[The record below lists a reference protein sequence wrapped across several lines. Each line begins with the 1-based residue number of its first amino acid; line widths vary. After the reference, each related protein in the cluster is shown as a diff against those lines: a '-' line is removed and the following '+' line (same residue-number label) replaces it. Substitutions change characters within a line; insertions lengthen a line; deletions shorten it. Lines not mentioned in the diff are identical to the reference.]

1 LLADSRDRAERR
13 RLRDAARERFLR
25 GGEPDGVAPPI
36 ARSWVRARDVYRI
49 DPKLGRAPVLAPE
62 ELARRLA
69 SDETLE
75 AAEPVLAGL
84 SAGLR
89 DRRHALAFFAADG
102 RMLAIGGDPAVAVE
116 AAAASFR
123 PGADWREDAVGTN
136 GPGTALA
143 ERLAVEVFASEHY
156 AEGWHAWTCAAAPLL
171 APGAAAPAGVVSLI
185 GHWDAA
191 DPPGVVAASAIA
203 CAVQERL
210 DAVRSVR
217 DEVVR
222 HALRAARA
230 SGDPLLAV
238 DARGRLVAANDAAR
252 RRLPPGGEL
261 PPEVVE
267 RLAAALR
274 SASPPADELAV
285 DWPADDRRR
294 AVCCPV
300 THAGRVVGALVRV
313 LPGPAPSPGAGG
325 RGARSARPR
334 SAVAR
339 YAFSDIIGDSPGI
352 RAAVDLAQVAA
363 RNDLPVVLHGESGTG
378 KELFAHGIHA
388 ESARGDAPFVIVNCG
403 AIPAPLVEAELFGY
417 EAGSFTGAQREG
429 RAGKLEEAHGGTLFL
444 DEVSDL
450 APQAQTALL
459 RALQESEVVR
469 VGASAPRHVDV
480 RIVAATNRLL
490 WDEVAS
496 GRFRD
501 DLFFRLNVLSIDVPA
516 LRDRAGD
523 IPVLAAAFL
532 AEAEAKIGRTGLSLS
547 EDAMAALA
555 RHPWPGNVRELRNVI
570 LRAAATALD
579 GRIDA
584 GDLRLVRP
592 LAPAPAPAPADG
604 SLRGA
609 RELAAAEPPEPERDE
624 LVAALDRCGW
634 NIARTATSLGVSRM
648 TLYRR
653 LRRFGITR

>member
-1 LLADSRDRAERR
+1 
-13 RLRDAARERFLR
+13 
-25 GGEPDGVAPPI
+25 
-36 ARSWVRARDVYRI
+36 
-49 DPKLGRAPVLAPE
+49 
-62 ELARRLA
+62 
-69 SDETLE
+69 
-75 AAEPVLAGL
+75 
-84 SAGLR
+84 
-89 DRRHALAFFAADG
+89 
-102 RMLAIGGDPAVAVE
+102 
-116 AAAASFR
+116 
-123 PGADWREDAVGTN
+123 
-136 GPGTALA
+136 
-143 ERLAVEVFASEHY
+143 
-156 AEGWHAWTCAAAPLL
+156 
-171 APGAAAPAGVVSLI
+171 
-185 GHWDAA
+185 
-191 DPPGVVAASAIA
+191 
-203 CAVQERL
+203 
-210 DAVRSVR
+210 
-217 DEVVR
+217 
-222 HALRAARA
+222 
-230 SGDPLLAV
+230 
-238 DARGRLVAANDAAR
+238 
-252 RRLPPGGEL
+252 
-261 PPEVVE
+261 
-267 RLAAALR
+267 
-274 SASPPADELAV
+274 
-285 DWPADDRRR
+285 
-294 AVCCPV
+294 
-300 THAGRVVGALVRV
+300 
-313 LPGPAPSPGAGG
+313 
-325 RGARSARPR
+325 
-334 SAVAR
+334 VAR